1 MNVEK
6 QRLNDPHWKKWGPYV
21 SDRQWG
27 TVREDYSEDGN
38 TWDSVSYDIARSYA
52 YRWGEDG
59 IGGISDEH
67 QHLCFS
73 VAVWNKKDP
82 WVKER
87 LFGLT
92 GPRGNHGE
100 DVKELY
106 YYLDSS
112 PSHSYMKMLYKYP
125 QQAFPYDQLYAEND
139 KRSREDPEYELVDTG
154 IFDKG
159 DYFDVFIEYAKATPT
174 DILIKISVANRHK
187 EAAPL
192 SLLPTIWFRNTWSW
206 GRDDYR
212 PEMHAEGSHNISIH
226 HQRIGHYHLYCNG
239 NPELLFCE
247 NDTNTKR
254 LNGKRGIQPVAKD
267 GINDYIVNKKRTVL
281 NKSGKGTKAAAHYNL
296 SIGAGETITVQL
308 RLSKEALDYPFHD
321 YDAIFWQ
328 RIAETDEFYAEK
340 QRVVLSHEDRMIQ
353 RQAFAGMLWSK
364 QYYYYDVDQW
374 LNGDPKKPAPF
385 HRSWGRNHDW
395 GHLNNADIIS
405 MPDKWEY
412 PWYAAWDLAFHCIP
426 LAFLDAGFAKNQ
438 LMLLTK
444 EWYMHPNGQFPAYEW
459 NLGDVNP
466 PVHAWATW
474 RVYEIDKI
482 NNGGKGDL
490 QFLESVYH
498 KLLLN
503 FTWWVN
509 RKDHDGNNIFQGG
522 FLGLDNI
529 GVFDR
534 SAPLPGGGHLE
545 QSDGTSWM
553 AMYCLNML
561 RISLE
566 LATHNHVY
574 ADLAT
579 KFFEHFVYIAK
590 AMNSFGEKGTGL
602 WDEQD
607 QFYYDIFKKPDGT
620 EHKLRVRS
628 MVGIIPLFA
637 VEVIDHSL
645 FEQIPEFVQRL
656 EWFLKHKSAY
666 SSVISEWQSTLSESK
681 HLMSLIRE
689 DKLIAILKRLL
700 DETEFLSDYGIRA
713 LSKYHEDKPFEIE
726 VEGNRFGVKY
736 LPGESDSSMFGGNS
750 NWRGP
755 IWFPLNY
762 LLIESLQRYH
772 YYYGDELKVEYPTGS
787 GHFLTLDEVAEE
799 ISRRLLKIFRADE
812 DGTRPVYG
820 NYNLLQKDPYFKD
833 YILFFEYFNGDNGK
847 GIGAAHQ
854 TGWTGLVTKLL
865 HPRHT
870 GK

>member
-1 MNVEK
+1 MNVEQ
-6 QRLNDPHWKKWGPYV
+6 QRLSDPKWKKWGPYV

-38 TWDSVSYDIARSYA
+38 TWEYVTYDMARSYA

-59 IGGISDEH
+59 IGGISDDH
-67 QHLCFS
+67 QALCFS
-73 VAVWNKKDP
+73 LALWNKKDP
-82 WVKER
+82 WIKER

-106 YYLDSS
+106 YYLDST
-112 PSHSYMKMLYKYP
+112 PTHSYMKMLYKYP
-125 QQAFPYDQLYAEND
+125 QQPFPYDQLYAEND
-139 KRSREDPEYELVDTG
+139 RRSRVEPEYELLDTG
-154 IFDKG
+154 VFDKG
-159 DYFDVFIEYAKATPT
+159 DYFDVFIEYAKASPT

-187 EAAPL
+187 EAAAI

-206 GRDDYR
+206 GRDDEK
-212 PEMHAEGSHNISIH
+212 PEMHAEGTNIFTSHKKL
-226 HQRIGHYHLYCNG
+226 GKYHLYCNG

-247 NDTNTKR
+247 NETNAKR
-254 LNGKRGIQPVAKD
+254 LYGKKGIQSYAKD
-267 GINDYIVNKKRTVL
+267 GINDYIVQRKRTVV
-281 NKSGKGTKAAAHYNL
+281 NKAKTGTRAAAHYNL
-296 SIGAGETITVQL
+296 MLRAGETVSVQL
-308 RLSKEALDYPFHD
+308 RLSKEAHDYPFHD
-321 YDAIFWQ
+321 FDAIFWQ
-328 RIAETDEFYAEK
+328 RLAEADGFYADK
-340 QRVVLSHEDRMIQ
+340 QRVVHNQEDRLIQ

-364 QYYYYDVDQW
+364 QFYYYDVEQW
-374 LNGDPKKPAPF
+374 LQGDPKKPAPF
-385 HRSWGRNHDW
+385 NRSWGRNNDW
-395 GHLNNADIIS
+395 AHLNNADIIS

-426 LAFLDAGFAKNQ
+426 LAYLDPDFAKGQ
-438 LMLLTK
+438 LSLLTR

-459 NLGDVNP
+459 NFGDVNP

-474 RVYEIDKI
+474 RVYEIDKS
-482 NNGGKGDL
+482 NNGGVGDIKY
-490 QFLESVYH
+490 LEAVYH

-553 AMYCLNML
+553 AMYCLNLL

-574 ADLAT
+574 ADMAT

-590 AMNSFGEKGTGL
+590 AMNSFGSRGNGL
-602 WDEQD
+602 WDEDD
-607 QFYYDIFKKPDGT
+607 QFYYDILKKPDGSEQT
-620 EHKLRVRS
+620 LRVRS

-637 VEVIDHSL
+637 VEVIEHDL
-645 FEQIPEFVQRL
+645 FKQIPEFVERMD
-656 EWFLKHKSAY
+656 WFLKNKSSFA
-666 SSVISEWQSTLSESK
+666 SVISEWSNMLSNSK
-681 HLMSLIRE
+681 HLLSLIRA
-689 DKLIAILKRLL
+689 DKLVAILTRLL
-700 DETEFLSDYGIRA
+700 DETEFLSDYGLRA
-713 LSKYHEDKPFEIE
+713 LSKYHEDHPYEIQ
-726 VEGNRFGVKY
+726 VDGNRFGVKY
-736 LPGESDSSMFGGNS
+736 LPAESDSSMFGGNS

-772 YYYGDELKVEYPTGS
+772 FYYGDALKVEYPTGS
-787 GHFLTLDEVAEE
+787 GKYLNLDQVAEE
-799 ISRRLLKIFRADE
+799 LSNRLLRIFRQDE
-812 DGTRPVYG
+812 NGRRAVFG
-820 NYNLLQKDPYFKD
+820 NNELLQKDPYFKD
-833 YILFFEYFNGDNGK
+833 YMQFFEYFDGDNGR
-847 GIGAAHQ
+847 GVGASHQ
-854 TGWTGLVTKLL
+854 TGWTGLVSKLL
-865 HPRHT
+865 HPR
-870 GK
+870 K

>member
-1 MNVEK
+1 MNEEQ
-6 QRLNDPHWKKWGPYV
+6 QRLNDPKWKKWGPYV

-38 TWDSVSYDIARSYA
+38 TWEYVTYDMARSYA

-59 IGGISDEH
+59 IGGISDHH
-67 QHLCFS
+67 QTLCFS
-73 VAVWNKKDP
+73 LGLWNKKDP
-82 WVKER
+82 WIKER

-106 YYLDSS
+106 YYLDST
-112 PSHSYMKMLYKYP
+112 PTHSYMKMLYKYP
-125 QQAFPYDQLYAEND
+125 QQPFPYDLLYAEND
-139 KRSREDPEYELVDTG
+139 RRSREEAEYELLDTG
-154 IFDKG
+154 IFDNG
-159 DYFDVFIEYAKATPT
+159 DYFDVFLEYAKASPT

-187 EAAPL
+187 EAAAI
-192 SLLPTIWFRNTWSW
+192 SLLPTLWFRNTWSW
-206 GRDDYR
+206 GRDDYK
-212 PEMHAEGSHNISIH
+212 PEMHAEGSNIISSH
-226 HQRIGHYHLYCNG
+226 RKLGTYHLYCNG

-247 NDTNTKR
+247 NET
-254 LNGKRGIQPVAKD
+254 NGKRLYGKKGLQPIAKD
-267 GINDYIVNKKRTVL
+267 GINDYIVQRKRTVV
-281 NKSGKGTKAAAHYNL
+281 NKSKTGTKAAAHYNL
-296 SIGAGETITVQL
+296 MLRAGETVSLQL

-321 YDAIFWQ
+321 FDAIFWQ
-328 RIAETDEFYAEK
+328 RLAEADGFYADK
-340 QRVVLSHEDRMIQ
+340 QRVVLSQEDRMIQ

-364 QYYYYDVDQW
+364 QFYYYDVEQW
-374 LNGDPKKPAPF
+374 MQGDPNKPAPF
-385 HRSWGRNHDW
+385 NRAWGRNNDW
-395 GHLNNADIIS
+395 SHLNNADIIS

-426 LAFLDAGFAKNQ
+426 LAYLDADFAKGQ
-438 LMLLTK
+438 LSLLTR

-474 RVYEIDKI
+474 RVYEIDKT

-490 QFLESVYH
+490 KFLESVYH

-553 AMYCLNML
+553 AMYCLNLL

-566 LATHNHVY
+566 LAKHNHVY
-574 ADLAT
+574 ADMAT

-590 AMNSFGEKGTGL
+590 AMNSFGAKGNGL
-602 WDEQD
+602 WDEVD
-607 QFYYDIFKKPDGT
+607 QFYYDVLKKPDGSEQT
-620 EHKLRVRS
+620 LRVRS

-637 VEVIDHSL
+637 VEVIEHEL
-645 FEQIPEFVQRL
+645 FQQIPEFVERMD
-656 EWFLKHKSAY
+656 WFLRNKSAY
-666 SSVISEWQSTLSESK
+666 ASVISEWSNMLSNSK
-681 HLMSLIRE
+681 HLLSLIRA
-689 DKLIAILKRLL
+689 DKLVAILTRLL
-700 DETEFLSDYGIRA
+700 DETEFLSEYGLRA
-713 LSKYHEDKPFEIE
+713 LSKYHEEHPYEIR
-726 VEGNRFGVKY
+726 VDGNRFGVKY
-736 LPGESDSSMFGGNS
+736 LPAESDSSMFGGNS

-772 YYYGDELKVEYPTGS
+772 FYYGDALKVEYPTGS
-787 GHFLTLDEVAEE
+787 GKFLNLDQVADE
-799 ISRRLLKIFRADE
+799 IANRLLKIFRRDDQGRRAVFGHYD
-812 DGTRPVYG
+812 
-820 NYNLLQKDPYFKD
+820 LLQKDPYFKD
-833 YILFFEYFNGDNGK
+833 YLLFYEYFHGDNGR
-847 GIGAAHQ
+847 GVGASHQ
-854 TGWTGLVTKLL
+854 TGWTGLVSKLL
-865 HPRHT
+865 HPRHP
-870 GK
+870 GP